1 MVQFRFNFDS
11 RKMSKPNQINN
22 SLDKRD
28 NKYDYIRA
36 GPEKCKLQ
44 SAMYFWIL
52 LLLASSCVGLPTEL
66 DLDYGVAEPLRTA
79 LLQNSLMVQF
89 AQHHKRIPRLTY
101 FTCRKPHS
109 SGSELRGVFAAKNAQ
124 LIKSLYQSELFVR
137 IVQLDVLAPNPAA
150 GTGGG
155 ATRGRGPSG
164 GFSQT
169 PSQAQSNAEWLDGVL
184 RMEALRQIAVVD
196 LACGSLSR
204 RFLEL
209 ASTKMLYS
217 EKFHWLL
224 IEDLAWQGGRSS
236 SSSGQVH
243 KNGSQAEG
251 EESPPGQQLQA
262 TGNEE
267 LPTIESFMR
276 GMNLYMN
283 TELTLAKR
291 MSEAA
296 HYTLFD
302 VWNPGLNYGGH
313 VNLTE
318 IGSFTPSG
326 GIQLHAWFRGT
337 STVRRR
343 MDMQH
348 ARVRCMVVVTN
359 KNMTGTLMYYLTHT
373 VSGHIDTMNRFN
385 FNLLMAVRD
394 MFNWTFVLS
403 RTTSWGYV
411 KNGRFDG
418 MIGALIR
425 NETDIGGAP
434 IFYWLERHK
443 WIDVAGRSWSSRPC
457 FIFRHPRSTQK
468 DRIVFLQPFTNDVWV
483 LIVGCGV
490 LTVFILWLLTTIEWK
505 LVPHDGA
512 ALIKPKGGAPP
523 RHHYQQKSHHEL
535 AQNQEPLNATL
546 DATLRPITA
555 VSVAVNEEKLPEGET
570 QPIDAETLWQRCYQK
585 LNKYLKERKAK
596 QKKSPE
602 RVGLFLE
609 SVLFFVGIIC
619 QQGLGFSTSFV
630 SGRCIVITSLL
641 FSFCIY
647 QFYSASIVG
656 TLLMEKP
663 KTIKTLS
670 DLVHSSLKVGMEDIL
685 YNRDY
690 FLHTKDPVS
699 MELYSKKITS
709 VPTTKEN
716 EADED
721 EPVNAAATPAD
732 AAKSYRDI
740 VHSHETGAHAKDSSV
755 SNWLDPETG
764 LRRVKHERFAFHVD
778 VAAAYKIIAE
788 TFSEQDICDLTEV
801 SMFPP
806 QKTVSIMQKNSPMR
820 KVISYG
826 LRRVT
831 ETGILTYHFNV
842 WHSRKPPCVKKI
854 ETSDLHVDM
863 DTVSSALL
871 ILLFSYGITFMI
883 LGIEILYCKWQGRI
897 IINFK

>member
-1 MVQFRFNFDS
+1 MHW
-11 RKMSKPNQINN
+11 
-22 SLDKRD
+22 L
-28 NKYDYIRA
+28 
-36 GPEKCKLQ
+36 
-44 SAMYFWIL
+44 IL
-52 LLLASSCVGLPTEL
+52 LLPLSITISALEVRLEQEL
-66 DLDYGVAEPLRTA
+66 ELELELEEQEQEQEPLRTSVLQSSL
-79 LLQNSLMVQF
+79 LLQFCVRYR
-89 AQHHKRIPRLTY
+89 HIPRLTY
-101 FTCRKPHS
+101 FTCRSPETS
-109 SGSELRGVFAAKNAQ
+109 TRNGNGEALRAAFAAKNAQ
-124 LIKSLYQSELFVR
+124 LIKSLHRSQLFVR
-137 IVQLDVLAPNPAA
+137 IVRLDVLQQTG
-150 GTGGG
+150 GTGTGTGPRRGG
-155 ATRGRGPSG
+155 GRGQQ
-164 GFSQT
+164 GFGFGFAQSQ
-169 PSQAQSNAEWLDGVL
+169 SQAQSHAEWLDSVL
-184 RMEALRQIAVVD
+184 SVDALRQIVAVD
-196 LACGSLSR
+196 LACGAQSR
-204 RFLEL
+204 RLLEL
-209 ASTKMLYS
+209 ASAKRLYS
-217 EKFHWLL
+217 DKFHWLL
-224 IEDLAWQGGRSS
+224 IEDFGLFHRLEG
-236 SSSGQVH
+236 VH
-243 KNGSQAEG
+243 QAAEQLQA
-251 EESPPGQQLQA
+251 QQLQR
-262 TGNEE
+262 TKEE
-267 LPTIESFMR
+267 AADLLPPIEDFME
-276 GMNLYMN
+276 GLNLYMN

-291 MSEAA
+291 KSVAA
-296 HYTLFD
+296 NYTLYD

-313 VNLTE
+313 VNRTE
-318 IGSFTPSG
+318 IGSFTPSQG
-326 GIQLHAWFRGT
+326 VRLQAWYRRT

-343 MDMQH
+343 MNMQH
-348 ARVRCMVVVTN
+348 AQVRCMVVVTN

-457 FIFRHPRSTQK
+457 FIFRHPRNTQK

-483 LIVGCGV
+483 LIMVCGV
-490 LTVFILWLLTTIEWK
+490 VTVCILWLLTTIEWK
-505 LVPHDGA
+505 LVPQDGA

-523 RHHYQQKSHHEL
+523 RHHHQQQQQQVQQQLQQLEL
-535 AQNQEPLNATL
+535 EASV
-546 DATLRPITA
+546 RPVSA
-555 VSVAVNEEKLPEGET
+555 LSVAELDVVSEISNKEEHAT
-570 QPIDAETLWQRCYQK
+570 IDPSTLWQRCYLK
-585 LNKYLKERKAK
+585 LNNYLKERKAK
-596 QKKSPE
+596 RQAPE

-670 DLVHSSLKVGMEDIL
+670 DLVHSSLRVGMEDIL

-690 FLHTKDPVS
+690 FLNTKDPVS
-699 MELYSKKITS
+699 MELYAKKITS

-721 EPVNAAATPAD
+721 EPADATPAPAPVAAAAATAD
-732 AAKSYRDI
+732 PAKSYRDI
-740 VHSHETGAHAKDSSV
+740 VHSHETGAHAKDNSA
-755 SNWLDPETG
+755 SNWMDPETG
-764 LRRVKHERFAFHVD
+764 LHRVKNERFAFHVD

-806 QKTVSIMQKNSPMR
+806 QKTVCIMQKNSPMR

-871 ILLFSYGITFMI
+871 ILLFSYGIALMI
-883 LGIEILYCKWQGRI
+883 LGTEILYSKWHRRI
-897 IINFK
+897 VIKFS

>member
-1 MVQFRFNFDS
+1 M
-11 RKMSKPNQINN
+11 
-22 SLDKRD
+22 
-28 NKYDYIRA
+28 
-36 GPEKCKLQ
+36 
-44 SAMYFWIL
+44 AMHWLML
-52 LLLASSCVGLPTEL
+52 LLLPAISIGAQELPLEETG
-66 DLDYGVAEPLRTA
+66 GVQAEPLRTSVLQSS
-79 LLQNSLMVQF
+79 LLVQF
-89 AQHHKRIPRLTY
+89 CVHYRHIPRLTY
-101 FTCRKPHS
+101 FTCRNPETS
-109 SGSELRGVFAAKNAQ
+109 TRNGEALRAAFAAKNAQ
-124 LIKSLYQSELFVR
+124 LIKSLYRSQLFVR
-137 IVQLDVLAPNPAA
+137 IVQLDVLQQ
-150 GTGGG
+150 TGGG
-155 ATRGRGPSG
+155 YGGGYGSSNTGPRRGGRVQGPRY
-164 GFSQT
+164 GFGFAQSQ
-169 PSQAQSNAEWLDGVL
+169 SQAQSHAEWLDSVL
-184 RMEALRQIAVVD
+184 TVDALRQIVAVD
-196 LACGSLSR
+196 LACGAQSR

-209 ASTKMLYS
+209 ASAKMLYS
-217 EKFHWLL
+217 DKFHWLL
-224 IEDLAWQGGRSS
+224 IEDFGLFNELEA
-236 SSSGQVH
+236 
-243 KNGSQAEG
+243 
-251 EESPPGQQLQA
+251 A
-262 TGNEE
+262 TGNQQEVLPQQAKQLQSTREE
-267 LPTIESFMR
+267 EEEPDIQPTIEEFTE

-283 TELTLAKR
+283 TELMLAKR
-291 MSEAA
+291 LSEAA
-296 HYTLFD
+296 NYTLYD
-302 VWNPGLNYGGH
+302 VWNPGLNYGGN
-313 VNLTE
+313 VNRTE
-318 IGSFTPSG
+318 IGSFTPSQG
-326 GIQLHAWFRGT
+326 VRLHHWYRRT

-457 FIFRHPRSTQK
+457 FIFRHPRNTQK

-483 LIVGCGV
+483 LIMVCGV
-490 LTVFILWLLTTIEWK
+490 VTVCILWLLTTIEWK

-523 RHHYQQKSHHEL
+523 RHHHQVQQQQQQHEL
-535 AQNQEPLNATL
+535 EASVRPVTALSVEAELEDASEIPKQEENST
-546 DATLRPITA
+546 
-555 VSVAVNEEKLPEGET
+555 
-570 QPIDAETLWQRCYQK
+570 IDPSTLWQRCYLK
-585 LNKYLKERKAK
+585 LNNYLKQRKAK
-596 QKKSPE
+596 RKAPE

-670 DLVHSSLKVGMEDIL
+670 DLVHSSLRVGMEDIL

-690 FLHTKDPVS
+690 FLNTKDPVS
-699 MELYSKKITS
+699 MELYAKKITS

-721 EPVNAAATPAD
+721 EPADPPPAAAAAGTAD
-732 AAKSYRDI
+732 PAKSYRDI
-740 VHSHETGAHAKDSSV
+740 VHSHETGAHAKDNSA
-755 SNWLDPETG
+755 SNWMDPETG
-764 LRRVKHERFAFHVD
+764 LHRVKNERFAFHVD

-788 TFSEQDICDLTEV
+788 TFNEQDICDLTEV

-806 QKTVSIMQKNSPMR
+806 QKTVCIMQKNSPMK

-871 ILLFSYGITFMI
+871 ILLFSYGITLMI
-883 LGIEILYCKWQGRI
+883 LGTEILYSKWHKRI
-897 IINFK
+897 IIKFG

>member
-1 MVQFRFNFDS
+1 M
-11 RKMSKPNQINN
+11 
-22 SLDKRD
+22 
-28 NKYDYIRA
+28 
-36 GPEKCKLQ
+36 
-44 SAMYFWIL
+44 AMHWLML
-52 LLLASSCVGLPTEL
+52 LLLPALSIRAQELPLEETGGEQ
-66 DLDYGVAEPLRTA
+66 AEPLRTSVLQSS
-79 LLQNSLMVQF
+79 LLVEF
-89 AQHHKRIPRLTY
+89 CVHYRHIPRLTY
-101 FTCRKPHS
+101 FTCRNPETS
-109 SGSELRGVFAAKNAQ
+109 TRNGEALRAAFAAKNAQ
-124 LIKSLYQSELFVR
+124 LIKSLYRSQLFVR
-137 IVQLDVLAPNPAA
+137 IVQLDVLQQ
-150 GTGGG
+150 TGGG
-155 ATRGRGPSG
+155 YGSSNTGPRRGGGRVQGPRY
-164 GFSQT
+164 GFGFAQSQ
-169 PSQAQSNAEWLDGVL
+169 SQAQSHAEWLDSVL
-184 RMEALRQIAVVD
+184 TVDALRQIVAVD
-196 LACGSLSR
+196 LACGAPSR

-209 ASTKMLYS
+209 ASAKMLYS
-217 EKFHWLL
+217 DKFHWLL
-224 IEDLAWQGGRSS
+224 IEDFGLF
-236 SSSGQVH
+236 
-243 KNGSQAEG
+243 N
-251 EESPPGQQLQA
+251 QLEAA
-262 TGNEE
+262 TGNHQEVLPQQAKQLQSTREE
-267 LPTIESFMR
+267 EADLQPTIEEFTE

-283 TELTLAKR
+283 TELMLAKR
-291 MSEAA
+291 LSEAA
-296 HYTLFD
+296 NYTLYD

-313 VNLTE
+313 VNRTE
-318 IGSFTPSG
+318 IGSFAPSQG
-326 GIQLHAWFRGT
+326 VRLHSWYRRT

-457 FIFRHPRSTQK
+457 FIFRHPRNTQK

-483 LIVGCGV
+483 LIMVCGV
-490 LTVFILWLLTTIEWK
+490 VTVCILWLLTTIEWK

-523 RHHYQQKSHHEL
+523 RHHHQVQQQQHEL
-535 AQNQEPLNATL
+535 EASV
-546 DATLRPITA
+546 RPVTA
-555 VSVAVNEEKLPEGET
+555 LSVAEELPDVTEIPKQEENSN
-570 QPIDAETLWQRCYQK
+570 IDPSTLWQRCYLK
-585 LNKYLKERKAK
+585 LNNYLKQRKAK
-596 QKKSPE
+596 RKAPE

-670 DLVHSSLKVGMEDIL
+670 DLVHSSLRVGMEDIL

-690 FLHTKDPVS
+690 FLNTKDPVS
-699 MELYSKKITS
+699 MELYAKKITS

-721 EPVNAAATPAD
+721 EPSDPPPAAAAAGTTDP
-732 AAKSYRDI
+732 AKSYRDI
-740 VHSHETGAHAKDSSV
+740 VHSHETGAHAKDNSA
-755 SNWLDPETG
+755 SNWMDPETG
-764 LRRVKHERFAFHVD
+764 LLRVKNERFAFHVD

-788 TFSEQDICDLTEV
+788 TFSEQAICDLTEV

-806 QKTVSIMQKNSPMR
+806 QKTVCIMQKNSPMR

-871 ILLFSYGITFMI
+871 ILLFSYAITLMI
-883 LGIEILYCKWQGRI
+883 LGTEILYSKWHKRI
-897 IINFK
+897 IIRFG

>member
-1 MVQFRFNFDS
+1 MHW
-11 RKMSKPNQINN
+11 
-22 SLDKRD
+22 L
-28 NKYDYIRA
+28 
-36 GPEKCKLQ
+36 
-44 SAMYFWIL
+44 IL
-52 LLLASSCVGLPTEL
+52 LLFLLPLFISIRARESSSPIPIPIRRQLEL
-66 DLDYGVAEPLRTA
+66 DRELEVEEEEPLRTSVLQSSL
-79 LLQNSLMVQF
+79 LLQVCLQYR
-89 AQHHKRIPRLTY
+89 HIPRLTY
-101 FTCRKPHS
+101 FTCRNPETS
-109 SGSELRGVFAAKNAQ
+109 SGNEEELRAAFAAKNAQ
-124 LIKSLYQSELFVR
+124 LIKSLYRSQLFVR
-137 IVQLDVLAPNPAA
+137 IVRLDVLQQ
-150 GTGGG
+150 TGGG
-155 ATRGRGPSG
+155 SASSSNDPRRGGRVQGRPGPRPG
-164 GFSQT
+164 PGAGPGFGFGFAQSQ
-169 PSQAQSNAEWLDGVL
+169 SQAQSNAEWLDSVL
-184 RMEALRQIAVVD
+184 SVDALRQIVAVD
-196 LACGSLSR
+196 LACGAQSR
-204 RFLEL
+204 RLLDL
-209 ASTKMLYS
+209 ASAKRLYS
-217 EKFHWLL
+217 DKFHWLL
-224 IEDLAWQGGRSS
+224 IEDFALFNRLEGG
-236 SSSGQVH
+236 
-243 KNGSQAEG
+243 AD
-251 EESPPGQQLQA
+251 EEHLQLQA
-262 TGNEE
+262 KQLQRTKDEE
-267 LPTIESFMR
+267 DLRLPTIEDFME
-276 GMNLYMN
+276 GLNLYMN
-283 TELTLAKR
+283 TELILAKR
-291 MSEAA
+291 LSEAA
-296 HYTLFD
+296 NYTLYD
-302 VWNPGLNYGGH
+302 VWNPGLNYGGR
-313 VNLTE
+313 VNRTE
-318 IGSFTPSG
+318 IGRFTPSEG
-326 GIQLHAWFRGT
+326 VRLQTWYRRT

-343 MDMQH
+343 MNMQH

-457 FIFRHPRSTQK
+457 FIFRHPRNTQK

-483 LIVGCGV
+483 LIMVCGV
-490 LTVFILWLLTTIEWK
+490 VTVCILWLLTTIEWK

-523 RHHYQQKSHHEL
+523 RHHNHVQQQQEL
-535 AQNQEPLNATL
+535 EATVRPVTAQ
-546 DATLRPITA
+546 
-555 VSVAVNEEKLPEGET
+555 SVAEVADVVDDSEAPNKVESPT
-570 QPIDAETLWQRCYQK
+570 TIDPVTLWQRCYQK
-585 LNKYLKERKAK
+585 LNNYVKERKAK
-596 QKKSPE
+596 RQAPE

-670 DLVHSSLKVGMEDIL
+670 DLVHSSLRVGMEDIL

-690 FLHTKDPVS
+690 FLNTKDPVS
-699 MELYSKKITS
+699 MELYAKKITS

-721 EPVNAAATPAD
+721 EPADPTPPAAGAGAAAPPVDPA
-732 AAKSYRDI
+732 KTYRDI
-740 VHSHETGAHAKDSSV
+740 VHSHETGAHAKDNSA
-755 SNWLDPETG
+755 SNWMDPETG
-764 LRRVKHERFAFHVD
+764 LYRVKNERFAFHVD

-806 QKTVSIMQKNSPMR
+806 QKTVCIMQKNSPMR

-871 ILLFSYGITFMI
+871 ILLFSYGITLMI
-883 LGIEILYCKWQGRI
+883 LGTEILYSKWHRRI
-897 IINFK
+897 IIKFS

>member
-1 MVQFRFNFDS
+1 MHWWLLIFLVLHATEGF
-11 RKMSKPNQINN
+11 
-22 SLDKRD
+22 
-28 NKYDYIRA
+28 
-36 GPEKCKLQ
+36 LQ
-44 SAMYFWIL
+44 
-52 LLLASSCVGLPTEL
+52 EH
-66 DLDYGVAEPLRTA
+66 DLVLESDYGAVEEPLRTSMLQSHFLLEFA
-79 LLQNSLMVQF
+79 LR
-89 AQHHKRIPRLTY
+89 HKHIPRLTL
-101 FTCRKPHS
+101 FTCQDPS
-109 SGSELRGVFAAKNAQ
+109 SSSPQIPLAKTQAELLGVAFAAKNVQ
-124 LIKSLYQSELFVR
+124 LIKNLYQNELFVR
-137 IVQLDVLAPNPAA
+137 IVQLDELAQMTPQP
-150 GTGGG
+150 GGGGG
-155 ATRGRGPSG
+155 AGGRRPGSGPSG

-169 PSQAQSNAEWLDGVL
+169 PSQAQSLAEWLDSVL
-184 RMEALRQIAVVD
+184 QMEALRQIAVVD

-224 IEDLAWQGGRSS
+224 IEDFAWQGRLSTEAAMEKEKEKEKP
-236 SSSGQVH
+236 SGQYLQTS
-243 KNGSQAEG
+243 GD
-251 EESPPGQQLQA
+251 EEV
-262 TGNEE
+262 
-267 LPTIESFMR
+267 PTIESFLG

-318 IGSFTPSG
+318 IGSFTPLK
-326 GIQLHAWFRGT
+326 GIQLHDWFRTT

-483 LIVGCGV
+483 LIMGCGIITV
-490 LTVFILWLLTTIEWK
+490 LILWLLTTIEWK
-505 LVPHDGA
+505 LVPHDGS

-523 RHHYQQKSHHEL
+523 PRHNYQQEEHHH
-535 AQNQEPLNATL
+535 QETL
-546 DATLRPITA
+546 EVRPVTA
-555 VSVAVNEEKLPEGET
+555 ASVVPIEEKVPEEDEDT
-570 QPIDAETLWQRCYQK
+570 VMPIDAGTLWQRCYMK

-699 MELYSKKITS
+699 MELYAKKITS
-709 VPTTKEN
+709 LPTTKEN

-721 EPVNAAATPAD
+721 EPVDAASSSTDP
-732 AAKSYRDI
+732 AKSYRDI
-740 VHSHETGAHAKDSSV
+740 VHSHETGAHAKDNSA

-764 LRRVKHERFAFHVD
+764 LRRLSCIGFAFHVD

-806 QKTVSIMQKNSPMR
+806 QKTVCIMQKNSPMR

-871 ILLFSYGITFMI
+871 ILLFSYGITLLI
-883 LGIEILYCKWQGRI
+883 LGIEILYSKWQYRI
-897 IINFK
+897 VIRLN

>member
-1 MVQFRFNFDS
+1 MHWWLLIFLVQYATEGLLQEHDLVLG
-11 RKMSKPNQINN
+11 Q
-22 SLDKRD
+22 D
-28 NKYDYIRA
+28 YD
-36 GPEKCKLQ
+36 
-44 SAMYFWIL
+44 
-52 LLLASSCVGLPTEL
+52 
-66 DLDYGVAEPLRTA
+66 GVQEPLRTS
-79 LLQNSLMVQF
+79 LLQSHFLQEF
-89 AQHHKRIPRLTY
+89 TLRHKHIPRLTL
-101 FTCRKPHS
+101 FTCQDPPQIPLAKPHS
-109 SGSELRGVFAAKNAQ
+109 ELLGGAFAAKNAQ
-124 LIKSLYQSELFVR
+124 LIKNLYQNELFVR
-137 IVQLDVLAPNPAA
+137 IVQLDELAQLTPQP
-150 GTGGG
+150 GGG
-155 ATRGRGPSG
+155 RRPGSGPSG

-169 PSQAQSNAEWLDGVL
+169 PSQAQSLAEWLDSVL
-184 RMEALRQIAVVD
+184 QMEAFRQIVVVD

-224 IEDLAWQGGRSS
+224 IEDFAWQGRLST
-236 SSSGQVH
+236 VV
-243 KNGSQAEG
+243 G
-251 EESPPGQQLQA
+251 EAKQA
-262 TGNEE
+262 TTAEE
-267 LPTIESFMR
+267 EEKPAGQNLQTSEDEEMPSIESFLG

-318 IGSFTPSG
+318 IGSFTPTK
-326 GIQLHAWFRGT
+326 GIQLHAWFRTT

-483 LIVGCGV
+483 LIMGCGIITV
-490 LTVFILWLLTTIEWK
+490 LILWLLTTIEWK
-505 LVPHDGA
+505 LVPHDGS

-523 RHHYQQKSHHEL
+523 RHYQQEQHH
-535 AQNQEPLNATL
+535 QEPMEV
-546 DATLRPITA
+546 RPITA
-555 VSVAVNEEKLPEGET
+555 ASVVPIEEKKPEEDEDT
-570 QPIDAETLWQRCYQK
+570 TPLDAGTLWQRCYLK

-670 DLVHSSLKVGMEDIL
+670 DLVHSTLKVGMEDIL

-699 MELYSKKITS
+699 MELYAKKITS
-709 VPTTKEN
+709 LPTTKEN

-721 EPVNAAATPAD
+721 EPVDAAQSSTDP
-732 AAKSYRDI
+732 AKSYRDI
-740 VHSHETGAHAKDSSV
+740 VHSHETGAHAKDNSA

-764 LRRVKHERFAFHVD
+764 LRRVKHERELCIIKFLENHFMNFPLKGFAFHVD

-806 QKTVSIMQKNSPMR
+806 QKTVCIMQKNSPMR

-831 ETGILTYHFNV
+831 ETGILSYHFNV

-871 ILLFSYGITFMI
+871 ILLFSYGFTFLI
-883 LGIEILYCKWQGRI
+883 LGVEILYSKWQYRI
-897 IINFK
+897 VIRLN

>member
-1 MVQFRFNFDS
+1 
-11 RKMSKPNQINN
+11 
-22 SLDKRD
+22 
-28 NKYDYIRA
+28 
-36 GPEKCKLQ
+36 
-44 SAMYFWIL
+44 MYWWL
-52 LLLASSCVGLPTEL
+52 LLFLPLSCQGLPEREL
-66 DLDYGVAEPLRTA
+66 LELELDYGLAEPQRTS
-79 LLQNSLMVQF
+79 LLQSSLILRF
-89 AQHHKRIPRLTY
+89 AQDYKHIPRITY
-101 FTCRKPHS
+101 FTCQKPHLQAPNQIPNAA
-109 SGSELRGVFAAKNAQ
+109 ELRVAFAAKNFQ
-124 LIKSLYQSELFVR
+124 LIKSLYDSELFVR
-137 IVQLDVLAPNPAA
+137 IVLLDVLAQAAPSSGRPNRP
-150 GTGGG
+150 GS
-155 ATRGRGPSG
+155 GPTG

-169 PSQAQSNAEWLDGVL
+169 PSQAQSNSEWLEGVL

-196 LACGSLSR
+196 LACGALSR

-209 ASTKMLYS
+209 ASAKMLYS

-224 IEDLAWQGGRSS
+224 MEDFAWHGRT
-236 SSSGQVH
+236 QTAEATA
-243 KNGSQAEG
+243 KRDEG
-251 EESPPGQQLQA
+251 ELEEEEQPPGQQIQA
-262 TGNEE
+262 TDDED
-267 LPTIESFMR
+267 LPSIESFLG

-318 IGSFTPSG
+318 IGSFTPSE
-326 GIQLHAWFRGT
+326 GIQLHTWFRTT

-490 LTVFILWLLTTIEWK
+490 LTVFILWFLTTIEWK
-505 LVPHDGA
+505 LVPHDGS

-523 RHHYQQKSHHEL
+523 RHHYHQQQHQQPVE
-535 AQNQEPLNATL
+535 APV
-546 DATLRPITA
+546 RPITA
-555 VSVAVNEEKLPEGET
+555 VSVVVSKEKVEEKQEDYEDVT
-570 QPIDAETLWQRCYQK
+570 PIDAGTLWQRCYQK
-585 LNKYLKERKAK
+585 LNKYIKDRKAK
-596 QKKSPE
+596 QKKAPE

-699 MELYSKKITS
+699 MELYAKKITS
-709 VPTTKEN
+709 LPTTKEN

-721 EPVNAAATPAD
+721 EPVDPNPASAD
-732 AAKSYRDI
+732 SAKSYRDI
-740 VHSHETGAHAKDSSV
+740 VHSHETGAHAKDNAA

-764 LRRVKHERFAFHVD
+764 LLRVKHERFAFHVD

-871 ILLFSYGITFMI
+871 ILLFSYGITLMI
-883 LGIEILYCKWQGRI
+883 LAIEILYSKWHNRI
-897 IINFK
+897 QLKWVGGT